1 MSCIKNMSRFE
12 LESNSKRKE
21 LKNKENTNDP
31 RKSDLIYGKFARF
44 QLAVKRSPVNKLAV
58 MRS

>member
-1 MSCIKNMSRFE
+1 MSRFE